1 MAVVAV
7 AAIALLVSACAS
19 TPSGGAAATV
29 GDRDVNNDVLVE
41 QVRDVQVAKLGISG
55 APDAALVADVLQ
67 RLVITDIVDVAAE
80 RNGIV
85 VTQGQ
90 VDRALAEAEA
100 QLGGR
105 ASLVQAFAEN
115 NVPESAIDEQLRLSV
130 QVDELGKKLVP
141 DGAAQDQQQA
151 VFLYIVEVG
160 KELGTEVSPRYGTW
174 VADQLQIGPAPTDL
188 ASPQAEEDPLAA
200 VLPAG

>member
-1 MAVVAV
+1 MAMVSLAT
-7 AAIALLVSACAS
+7 IALLVSACAS

-29 GDRDVNNDVLVE
+29 GDREVNNDVLVE
-41 QVRDVQVAKLGISG
+41 QVSDVQQAKLGISG

-80 RNGIV
+80 RNGIA

-105 ASLVQAFAEN
+105 ASLVKAFAEN
-115 NVPESAIDEQLRLSV
+115 NVPESAIDDQMRLSV
-130 QVDELGKKLVP
+130 QVDELGKKLAP

-151 VFLYIVEVG
+151 VFLYIVEIG
-160 KELGTEVSPRYGTW
+160 KELGTNVSPRYGTW
-174 VADQLQIGPAPTDL
+174 VADQLQIGPVPTDL
-188 ASPQAEEDPLAA
+188 SSPQAVEDPLAA